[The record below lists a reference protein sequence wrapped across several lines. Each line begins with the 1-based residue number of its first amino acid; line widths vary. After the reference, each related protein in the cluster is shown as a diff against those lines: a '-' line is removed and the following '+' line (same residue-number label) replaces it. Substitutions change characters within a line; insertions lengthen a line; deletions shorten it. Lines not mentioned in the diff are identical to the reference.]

1 MLDSV
6 LPSTGANKGYAFVNL
21 TTPEAAR
28 RLHDHLH
35 GHRWQVN
42 GSGKTC
48 EVDHAAIE
56 VGVGRRP
63 LASGPSHAPPSAWS
77 AYVFVS
83 FRPLGTAGTR
93 EAGEALLG
101 FAVRLRQRGISPR
114 LVRAGPRRHPED
126 LAASRRPHAAPLVM
140 EAPPPPSPRRR
151 RPPYLAFYR
160 FMAWWRIG

>member
-1 MLDSV
+1 MQIIDQHCSIENAKITSGGVKSEYDYLYLPIDFRYDLKLYLFRVLLLYPSVTLLVSV

-48 EVDHAAIE
+48 EVDHGDIE

-63 LASGPSHAPPSAWS
+63 RASLRPFACAAQCLVGLRVRFCSPPWNCRDGRSW
-77 AYVFVS
+77 
-83 FRPLGTAGTR
+83 
-93 EAGEALLG
+93 
-101 FAVRLRQRGISPR
+101 
-114 LVRAGPRRHPED
+114 
-126 LAASRRPHAAPLVM
+126 
-140 EAPPPPSPRRR
+140 
-151 RPPYLAFYR
+151 
-160 FMAWWRIG
+160 